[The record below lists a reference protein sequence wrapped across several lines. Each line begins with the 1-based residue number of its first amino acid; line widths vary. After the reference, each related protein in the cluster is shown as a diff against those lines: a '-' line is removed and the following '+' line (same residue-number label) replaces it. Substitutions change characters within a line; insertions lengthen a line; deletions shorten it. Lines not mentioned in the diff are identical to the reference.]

1 MFSHQAMRNKK
12 NSLRSQ
18 KMITTDA
25 GYEIYFGPGRF
36 DSWCVYMK
44 DNNHEKIPLDKDYFL
59 WILNLANKYSKK
71 QVYKDFITI
80 YNSVNEEF
88 DENECYKI
96 CQTIDKHYEEDTTH
110 WWVIF
115 YMTMVA
121 ECTKKNSI
129 LKKRIK
135 HLGVYNILFDE
146 YEVDYVVKYMRGK
159 RWRELDKLMK
169 ERGI

>member
-44 DNNHEKIPLDKDYFL
+44 DNNHEKIPLDK
-59 WILNLANKYSKK
+59 
-71 QVYKDFITI
+71 
-80 YNSVNEEF
+80 NSVNEEF

>member
-1 MFSHQAMRNKK
+1 M
-12 NSLRSQ
+12 
-18 KMITTDA
+18 
-25 GYEIYFGPGRF
+25 
-36 DSWCVYMK
+36 
-44 DNNHEKIPLDKDYFL
+44 
-59 WILNLANKYSKK
+59 
-71 QVYKDFITI
+71 
-80 YNSVNEEF
+80 NEEF
-88 DENECYKI
+88 DENECYNV
-96 CQTIDKHYEEDTTH
+96 CQSIDKHYEEDTTH

-121 ECTKKNSI
+121 ECKKKNSI